1 MKVKLVAEHTIDDL
15 SMRDVYIDGIME
27 LASQDERIVVLDADL
42 MHSNGTTRF
51 QEAYPKRTINVGVQE
66 ANMVGI
72 ASGLSAT
79 GMVPFAHTFACFAS
93 RRALDQIYV
102 SVAYS
107 QLNVKLVGTDPGITA
122 AFNGGTHMPF
132 DDMGIM
138 RSIPTMTVIEMVD
151 NTMVKA
157 LLPQTVDAHGPFYLR
172 IVRSNPVKIYAD
184 GTRFAMGKGL
194 VLREGS
200 DVTIFATGIMV
211 REALKAA
218 ELLAAKSISAQVV
231 NIFTLK
237 PIDEELIIQ
246 CAQQTGAVVTVENH
260 SIINGLGSAVA
271 EVLSENHPVP
281 MERVGVRDLFGE
293 VGSVEYLQKRFGL
306 TADAI
311 GASAERVLQKK
322 R

>member
-184 GTRFAMGKGL
+184 GTRFAIGKGL